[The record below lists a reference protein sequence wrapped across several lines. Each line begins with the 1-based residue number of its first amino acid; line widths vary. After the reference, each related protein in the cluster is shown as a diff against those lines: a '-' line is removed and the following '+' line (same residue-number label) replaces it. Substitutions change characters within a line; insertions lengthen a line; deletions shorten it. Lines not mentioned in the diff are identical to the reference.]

1 MLPAILAAVSM
12 TGKKN
17 KQIAVECDR
26 SPAHITEWFCGRCH
40 IPARMRKRVQDA
52 IGAEIDW
59 QAYEAEFSAVQA
71 ARRPAPAADAP
82 PPAPPPAPAMP
93 RPAPQDAQKRAS
105 IPAAPPPTQKQQPR
119 PQAPSSATTGQGGIL
134 GFLTSKPATDEKGIF
149 DFG

>member
-1 MLPAILAAVSM
+1 MLPAILAAVAM

-82 PPAPPPAPAMP
+82 PPAPAMP
-93 RPAPQDAQKRAS
+93 RQAPQDAEKRAS
-105 IPAAPPPTQKQQPR
+105 PPAVPQPTQKPPSR
-119 PQAPSSATTGQGGIL
+119 PQAPSSASTGQGGIL
-134 GFLTSKPATDEKGIF
+134 GFLISKPATEEKGIF